1 MNSDEQLFDHQDWK
15 EVIISKKSKPKN
27 KKTNKNQ
34 EFNKVIKIEKKAET
48 DTLQH
53 NKYSREFRTQM
64 VQKRTSTLNMT
75 QKQLASKLNLPEKV
89 IKDIENGNAIYNT
102 QHYNKLRR
110 ILKI

>member
-15 EVIISKKSKPKN
+15 QVIIGKKSKSKN
-27 KKTNKNQ
+27 KQTNKNQ
-34 EFNKVIKIEKKAET
+34 EFNKIKKIENKADT

-53 NKYSREFRTQM
+53 NKYTREFRTQM
-64 VQKRTSTLNMT
+64 VQKRTSVLNMT

-89 IKDIENGNAIYNT
+89 IKDIESGTAIYNP
-102 QHYNKLRR
+102 QHYIKIKR

>member
-15 EVIISKKSKPKN
+15 QVIIKINKPKN
-27 KKTNKNQ
+27 KQTNKNQ
-34 EFNKVIKIEKKAET
+34 ELNKVKKIEKKAET

-53 NKYSREFRTQM
+53 NKYTREFRTQM

-89 IKDIENGNAIYNT
+89 IKDIENGNAIYNP